1 MLHLMTPPDPQLE
14 LFAGVDGGGTQCRV
28 RLRDASGALIGE
40 GVSGSGNIRLGLDLV
55 WTNILTALDQ
65 ALVRGGRDRSAFAR
79 MSLGLGLGLAGISDA
94 GDAVRT
100 VAAGPRFARIDAAS
114 DAHTAC
120 LGAHSGRDGGILI
133 SGTGSAAYAWVR
145 GKGTQVG
152 GWGFELCD
160 KGSAADLGRE
170 ALRAALEGQDGL
182 GPRSVMTRELLARFG
197 SAAEVVHFVTSAKPK
212 DYGALAPVVMDA
224 AANGDP
230 VAVTLVKRQAG
241 DIGRYVA
248 RLHEIGADK
257 VCLVGGMASV
267 FAPWLSDATRAGL
280 AEAEHD
286 ALEGAILLAQGMS
299 SGLAGTVA
307 QKAGT

>member
-1 MLHLMTPPDPQLE
+1 MLHLMTSPDPQLE
-14 LFAGVDGGGTQCRV
+14 LFAGVDGGGTQCRI
-28 RLRDASGALIGE
+28 RLRDAHGQLLGE

-65 ALVRGGRDRSAFAR
+65 ALARAGRDRTAFSR
-79 MSLGLGLGLAGISDA
+79 MSLGLGLAGISDA
-94 GDAVRT
+94 GDAVRA

-160 KGSAADLGRE
+160 KGSAADLGRD

-182 GPRSVMTRELLARFG
+182 GPQSLLTRQLLARFG
-197 SAAEVVHFVTSAKPK
+197 SAAEIVHFVTSAKPR
-212 DYGALAPVVMDA
+212 DYGALAPVVMNA
-224 AANGDP
+224 AGDGDP
-230 VAVTLVKRQAG
+230 VAVALVRRQAE

-257 VCLVGGMASV
+257 VCLVGGMAQV
-267 FAPWLSDATRAGL
+267 FAPWLGEATRAGL

-286 ALEGAILLAQGMS
+286 ALEGAILLAHGMS
-299 SGLAGTVA
+299 SGLAP
-307 QKAGT
+307 QKVGA